1 MVEWVLYYIR
11 EFEMETDMHRKN
23 PSSPQHRVDIKHVH
37 DLNERT
43 KELKCLY
50 GAFKLLSITDTP
62 VERTLQEVV
71 DLLPGGWQFPLIACA
86 RIIIGD
92 KEYRS
97 ERYAQS
103 DWILT
108 ADIIQNKEKVGSIE
122 VAYTEMRPECF
133 QGPFLEEEVF
143 LLEVIAKLIGQVL
156 QRKALEE
163 EKTRLFLDLNRKYE
177 KILSGFIPI
186 CASCK
191 NIRDE
196 GGVWHRLEDYVQK
209 RTDATFSHGIC
220 PECIEKL
227 YPFFKN
233 K

>member
-1 MVEWVLYYIR
+1 M
-11 EFEMETDMHRKN
+11 EMDMHKKS
-23 PSSPQHRVDIKHVH
+23 PSPPQHRVDIKHVH

-43 KELKCLY
+43 KELQCLY
-50 GAFKLLSITDTP
+50 GAFRLLGAADDTP
-62 VERTLQEVV
+62 LEKALQEVV
-71 DLLPGGWQFPLIACA
+71 DLLPTGWQYPKIACA

-97 ERYAQS
+97 ERYVQS

-108 ADIIQNKEKVGSIE
+108 ADVFEKKEKVGSVE
-122 VAYTEMRPECF
+122 VAYAEMRPECF

-143 LLEVIAKLIGQVL
+143 LLEAIGKLIGQVL

-163 EKTRLFLDLNRKYE
+163 EKTRLFLDVQKKYE
-177 KILSGFIPI
+177 KILRGFIPI

-191 NIRDE
+191 SIRDE
-196 GGVWHRLEDYVQK
+196 EGVWHRLEDYVQK

-220 PECIEKL
+220 PECLKRL
-227 YPFFKN
+227 YPYFEN